1 MDTRYLGVERAY
13 VSGKRKNVGKTEW
26 GTEENTLM
34 ICPTLPG
41 QPREQRDAAKGCLQ
55 PAQSYRPD
63 LVPTP
68 SPWAPGCSPC

>member
-41 QPREQRDAAKGCLQ
+41 QPREQRQGD
-55 PAQSYRPD
+55 D
-63 LVPTP
+63 LRDL
-68 SPWAPGCSPC
+68 